1 MEKSGRGAIAQL
13 LGGFLAAATDRGIHH
28 QATLHHHHHHHCKHD
43 NCHHLYHHHHIIIKR
58 ACKLAFKPAD
68 TTPLLA

>member
-28 QATLHHHHHHHCKHD
+28 LATLHHHNHHQHHCEHD
-43 NCHHLYHHHHIIIKR
+43 NLHHLYHHHHIIIKR
-58 ACKLAFKPAD
+58 A
-68 TTPLLA
+68 

>member
-28 QATLHHHHHHHCKHD
+28 LATLHHDHHHHHCKHD
-43 NCHHLYHHHHIIIKR
+43 NRHHLYHHHHIIIKR
-58 ACKLAFKPAD
+58 A
-68 TTPLLA
+68 